1 MNLKIAGQT
10 HSLHGAVRL
19 PGDKSLSHRALLL
32 GGLARGATRLQGFLR
47 AGVTKTMLDCLRTL
61 GVDAEFCGPD
71 DLLILGSPWRSPAK
85 ILDCQ
90 DSGSTMR
97 MLLGALA
104 PQPISA
110 TLDGTPRLRKR
121 PMGRVVEPLRRMGAE
136 IVATSNDTQPPLTV
150 RGQTLHGIKYDLP
163 VASAQVKTA
172 ILLAAL
178 YANGPT
184 TLREPAPSRDHT
196 ERLLQSIGVSV
207 AVSNGK
213 IKLTPDSMPL
223 LGFKLDIPGD
233 ISSAAFPLTA
243 ALLIPGSR
251 VTINDVG
258 VNPTRTGLL
267 DTLLAMGGQ
276 IQFVD
281 YHQTGGEPVANLDVT
296 ASGLRAVQISGNQ
309 VVRMIDE
316 FPIFA
321 VAATQA
327 EGESVVRDAAE
338 LRLKESDRI
347 TALVSELRKMG
358 ARIEEYP
365 DGFVIEGPTRL
376 HGAIVESHNDHRL
389 AMALAVA
396 GLIAEDVTRIKDA
409 DCIEKSFPGFVQS
422 MITLG
427 AEIR

>member
-1 MNLKIAGQT
+1 MNLKISGRT
-10 HSLHGAVRL
+10 NSLHGVVRL

-32 GGLARGATRLQGFLR
+32 GGLARGATRLQGFLQ
-47 AGVTKTMLDCLRTL
+47 AGVTKTMLDCLCAL
-61 GVDAEFCGPD
+61 GVDAEFFGPD
-71 DLLILGSPWRSPAK
+71 DLLIIGSRWRSPTK
-85 ILDCQ
+85 ILDCHN
-90 DSGSTMR
+90 SGSTMR

-104 PQPISA
+104 SQPISA

-121 PMGRVVEPLRRMGAE
+121 PMDRVVEPLRRMGAE
-136 IVATSNDTQPPLTV
+136 IVATSDDSQPPLTV
-150 RGQTLHGIKYDLP
+150 CGQTLHGIEYNLP

-178 YANGPT
+178 SADSPT
-184 TLREPAPSRDHT
+184 TLREPTPSRDHT

-213 IKLTPDSMPL
+213 IRLTPGSMPL
-223 LGFKLDIPGD
+223 LGFKLTIPGD
-233 ISSAAFPLTA
+233 LSSAAFLLTA
-243 ALLIPGSR
+243 ALLVPGSR

-267 DTLLAMGGQ
+267 DALLAMGGQ

-281 YHQTGGEPVANLDVT
+281 QHQTGGEPIASLEVA
-296 ASGLRAVQISGNQ
+296 ASGLRALQISGGQ

-327 EGESVVRDAAE
+327 QGESVVRDAAE
-338 LRLKESDRI
+338 LRMKESDRI
-347 TALVSELRKMG
+347 TALASELRKMG

-376 HGAIVESHNDHRL
+376 YGAVVQSHNDHRL

-396 GLIAEDVTRIKDA
+396 GLIAEGVTRIQGA
-409 DCIEKSFPGFVQS
+409 DCVEQSFPGFAQL
-422 MITLG
+422 MISLG
-427 AEIR
+427 AELG